1 MRLAINRSTPFYEL
15 LESQAQQ
22 AALAAK
28 TFDSF
33 ITDFRLMPEAL
44 RKMEQIE
51 HDADALTHDFV
62 KKINSHYFT
71 PMDREDLHGLTDRLD
86 DITDAIES
94 AAARM
99 GVYRLPSPRHD
110 LQGLVRM
117 LVTITH
123 EVQSMVGMLRNGL
136 DQMELHATIAGIHAL
151 ESDSDKAFRQALD
164 DLFSDEQLDTRLL
177 IKWQD
182 VYERIEKAINLNEK
196 LASYIQGLMVKYS

>member
-1 MRLAINRSTPFYEL
+1 MKLALNRTAPFYEL
-15 LESQAQQ
+15 LESEAQP
-22 AALAAK
+22 AVLAAT

-33 ITDFRLMPEAL
+33 VTDFRSMPEAL

-51 HDADALTHDFV
+51 HNADTLTHDFV

-110 LQGLVRM
+110 LQDLVRM
-117 LVTITH
+117 LVTITY
-123 EVQSMVGMLRNGL
+123 EMQSMIGMLRYGL
-136 DQMELHATIAGIHAL
+136 DQVGLHTTI
-151 ESDSDKAFRQALD
+151 
-164 DLFSDEQLDTRLL
+164 
-177 IKWQD
+177 
-182 VYERIEKAINLNEK
+182 
-196 LASYIQGLMVKYS
+196 